1 MKIIAELV
9 EFLEDE
15 LDAVEEYAEMA
26 VKIKPQYREIADTL
40 MNMAVTEKP
49 HLDMIH
55 TYLVKL
61 VEKQHKDN
69 PGEVPQG
76 MLDVWSWKHKKLM
89 NRLAEVTIVIENY
102 QELV

>member
-26 VKIKPQYREIADTL
+26 AKIKPQCREIADTL

-61 VEKQHKDN
+61 VEKQHK
-69 PGEVPQG
+69 E
-76 MLDVWSWKHKKLM
+76 LM
-89 NRLAEVTIVIENY
+89 NRLAEVKIVIENY